1 MEPNELFPKI
11 VAVDLFCGVGG
22 LTHGLCEAGIKVRA
36 GFDVDES
43 CQFPYA
49 ENARPPGNHR
59 AKFVEMGVQDI
70 TAKTLRPYFEGA
82 DFRVMVG
89 CAPCQPF
96 SALRKNRKQSGR
108 ADERW
113 GLLDNFAKLV
123 GEVLPDVVSMEN
135 VPGLRHQP
143 VYRDFIQ
150 TLKNSGYHVG
160 CADVVNCADYG
171 VPQSR
176 KRLVILASR
185 RGKIRLIPPTT
196 PEKPLTVREAFGAL
210 RDGDPLHIHRSLTK
224 KNQERIRQS
233 KPGGSW
239 HDWKPE
245 LVSPCHRIEG
255 RDFPSPYGRM
265 ELNKPAPT
273 ITTQFSF
280 YSCGRFGHPKRD
292 RAISV
297 REGALLQG
305 FPTTY
310 EFISKDDRPREK
322 MDALTRG
329 IGNAVPPPLGRAIGE
344 SIVKHL
350 KSARGK

>member
-1 MEPNELFPKI
+1 MAPRESFSGI

-22 LTHGLCEAGIKVRA
+22 LTHGLCEAGVEVRA
-36 GFDVDES
+36 GFDLDGS
-43 CQFPYA
+43 CEFAYA
-49 ENARPPGNHR
+49 GNDRPPNNHR
-59 AKFVEMGVQDI
+59 AEFVKMGVQDI
-70 TAKTLRPYFEGA
+70 TAATLRPYFA
-82 DFRVMVG
+82 DAEFRVMVG

-96 SALRKNRKQSGR
+96 SALRKNRKESGD
-108 ADERW
+108 ADTRW
-113 GLLDNFAKLV
+113 GLLDDFAGLV
-123 GEVLPDVVSMEN
+123 REVLPDVVSMEN

-143 VYRDFIQ
+143 VYDDFIR
-150 TLKNSGYHVG
+150 TLKVSGYHVG

-176 KRLVILASR
+176 KRLVVLASR
-185 RGKIRLIPPTT
+185 RGDIRLIPPTT
-196 PEKPLTVREAFGAL
+196 PKNRRTVGKSFAEL
-210 RDGDPLHIHRSLTK
+210 RGNDPLHIHRSLSK

-245 LVSPCHRIEG
+245 LVSPCHRKKG
-255 RDFPSPYGRM
+255 QVFPSPYGRM
-265 ELNKPAPT
+265 EWDKPAPT
-273 ITTQFSF
+273 VTTQFSF

-310 EFISKDDRPREK
+310 EFVRKDQNPREE

-350 KSARGK
+350 QAARG